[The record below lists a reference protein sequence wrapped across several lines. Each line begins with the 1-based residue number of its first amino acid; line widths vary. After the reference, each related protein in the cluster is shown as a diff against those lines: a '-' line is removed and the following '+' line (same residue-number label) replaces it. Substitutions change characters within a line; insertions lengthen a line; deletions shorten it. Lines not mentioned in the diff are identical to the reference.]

1 MDGFKD
7 RLSQR
12 FASPQEMI
20 TANSQAEATEAEKF
34 QSEVR
39 ALIASI
45 DEMSRKLD
53 KVSEGGGGPVDISG
67 VTEQLGNVSDKL
79 ETHIHKEN
87 VRVYRNVQA
96 ALTDSL
102 GKQSE
107 AIDEKITT
115 NNQQIFDELKNK
127 TDMLSAML
135 ETLNEQQ
142 KSQGQAVSGM
152 AAQLNAM
159 EESVNKKIRNRALL
173 PIQLIMLII
182 LLGELA
188 INVLLTLGYL

>member
-7 RLSQR
+7 SLSQR
-12 FASPQEMI
+12 FASPQDMI
-20 TANSQAEATEAEKF
+20 NANSQAEATEADKL

-39 ALIASI
+39 LLVSSI
-45 DEMSRKLD
+45 DEMSKKLD
-53 KVSEGGGGPVDISG
+53 NVGEISAANVDISG
-67 VTEQLGNVSDKL
+67 VTDQLGSVSDKL
-79 ETHIHKEN
+79 ENHIHKEN

-96 ALTDSL
+96 ALNESL
-102 GKQSE
+102 TKQSE
-107 AIDEKITT
+107 TIGEQLGE
-115 NNQQIFDELKNK
+115 NNQLIFEELKAK
-127 TDMLSAML
+127 TEMLSAML

-152 AAQLNAM
+152 ASQLNAM
-159 EESVNKKIRNRALL
+159 EEAVNKKIRNRALL
-173 PIQLIMLII
+173 PIQLIMLVI